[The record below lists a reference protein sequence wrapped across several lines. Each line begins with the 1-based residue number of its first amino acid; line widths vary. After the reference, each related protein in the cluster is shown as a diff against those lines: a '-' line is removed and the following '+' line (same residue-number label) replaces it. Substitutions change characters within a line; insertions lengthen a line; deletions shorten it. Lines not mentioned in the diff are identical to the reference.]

1 MKILDL
7 YIIRKY
13 VGTFFVMLALFIPI
27 GIMVDIAEKIDKF
40 RENEVPNEK
49 IIDYYLDFIWYFG
62 NQLYPVFIFL
72 AVIWFTSRIAN
83 NTEITAILSS
93 GVSYKRFIRPY
104 MISASFIALF
114 TFFSGMF
121 IVPKSNLR
129 FNEFI
134 ATYIKNKDQRQ
145 TDRLFKQ
152 INDNEYIYVSNYDPK
167 RMTGDDFT
175 LEHFDGINMEH
186 KITSTRIRWIE
197 EDSVFRLMNY
207 RIRTFKNELEILEK
221 SNYRDTLLDFNV
233 KDLSPVNY
241 VAETLN
247 YSELNR
253 LIRYEKINGSS
264 LINSHLLVRHKR
276 YTLPLSC
283 FILSI
288 IGVSVSSFK
297 QRGGMGVNLAIGVS
311 LGFFFI
317 FLDKILGVLVIKSN
331 FSPGIAA
338 WGIIFIFSMIALFL
352 FRKAMK

>member
-7 YIIRKY
+7 YIIKKY
-13 VGTFFVMLALFIPI
+13 IATFFMMLGLFIPI

-40 RENEVPNEK
+40 RENEVPTEE
-49 IIDYYLDFIWYFG
+49 IIDYYIDFIWYFG

-83 NTEITAILSS
+83 NTEITAMLSS
-93 GVSYKRFIRPY
+93 GLSYNRFLRPY
-104 MISASFIALF
+104 LISASLIMLF

-121 IVPKSNLR
+121 IVPKSNLS

-134 ATYIKNKDQRQ
+134 STYIKNKEERQ

-152 INDNEYIYVSNYDPK
+152 INNNEYVYVSSYDPSRK
-167 RMTGDDFT
+167 RGVNFT
-175 LEHFDGINMEH
+175 LEHFNGIKMKH
-186 KITSTRIRWIE
+186 KISSTTIRWLE

-207 RIRTFKNELEILEK
+207 RIRTFKDDLEILEK
-221 SNYRDTLLDFNV
+221 TNYKDTILDFNIN
-233 KDLSPVNY
+233 DLAPVNY

-247 YSELNR
+247 YSQLNK
-253 LIRYEKINGSS
+253 LIRYEKSSGST

-283 FILSI
+283 FVLSI

-297 QRGGMGVNLAIGVS
+297 QRGGMGLNLAIGVS

-317 FLDKILGVLVIKSN
+317 FLDKILGVLVVKSN

-338 WGIIFIFSMIALFL
+338 WGVIFIFSLIAFFL
-352 FRKAMK
+352 LKKAMK